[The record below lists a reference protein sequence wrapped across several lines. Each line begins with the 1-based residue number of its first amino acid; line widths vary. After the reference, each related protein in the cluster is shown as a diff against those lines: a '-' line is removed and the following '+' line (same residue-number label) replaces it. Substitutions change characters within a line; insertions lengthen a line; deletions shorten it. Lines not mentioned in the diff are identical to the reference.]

1 MDFIFLGSKITVD
14 GDFSHKIKRWFL
26 FGRKAMGNLDSI
38 LKSIDIT
45 LSTRVHIVKA
55 IVFPVVMYGYE
66 SCFIK
71 KPEHQRIDTFKFWC
85 WRRLLR
91 VLWTVKRSNQ
101 SILKKINPEYSFIQ
115 QQSLLKLHYF
125 GPLMWRASSL
135 QKTLMM
141 GKIEGNWRSGQQR
154 IGWLDSIIDSMDM
167 NLSKL
172 A

>member
-14 GDFSHKIKRWFL
+14 GDFSHKIKRLLL
-26 FGRKAMGNLDSI
+26 FGRKAMWNLDSI

-45 LSTRVHIVKA
+45 LPTRVHIAKA
-55 IVFPVVMYGYE
+55 IVFPVVTYGYD
-66 SCFIK
+66 SWAIK
-71 KPEHQRIDTFKFWC
+71 KPEYQRIDTFKFWC
-85 WRRLLR
+85 WRRLLSPLNCKEIKP
-91 VLWTVKRSNQ
+91 VDPKEN
-101 SILKKINPEYSFIQ
+101 NPEYSFIQ

-125 GPLMWRASSL
+125 GPLMCRANSL

-141 GKIEGNWRSGQQR
+141 GKIEGNWRRGQQR
-154 IGWLDSIIDSMDM
+154 MGWLDSIIDSMDM